1 MEECLRPLAAPSTA
15 IPLIVGRV
23 HDRVRDLLPVGVT
36 GICYDVE
43 SLHREPLSGA
53 SLHSISCIYVQ
64 ITHMYAGGFMPNTQT
79 LIAQAYSAFN
89 HRDIDSALELMSE
102 NVSWPKASEGGRA
115 VGKEEIRAYWTR
127 QWKQFDPHVEPIEV
141 IDREGGITDVKVHQL
156 VKSLAGEVLSD
167 SEVWHV
173 YTIANGLIER
183 MDIKQS
189 EASSNPA
196 PSAAFSRH

>member
-1 MEECLRPLAAPSTA
+1 MA
-15 IPLIVGRV
+15 
-23 HDRVRDLLPVGVT
+23 
-36 GICYDVE
+36 
-43 SLHREPLSGA
+43 
-53 SLHSISCIYVQ
+53 
-64 ITHMYAGGFMPNTQT
+64 NTQT

-89 HRDIDSALELMSE
+89 QRDIDSALSLMSE
-102 NVSWPKASEGGRA
+102 NVSWPKASEGGRV

-156 VKSLAGEVLSD
+156 VKSLDGDVLSD

-183 MDIKQS
+183 MDLRQI
-189 EASSNPA
+189 EASSDPS